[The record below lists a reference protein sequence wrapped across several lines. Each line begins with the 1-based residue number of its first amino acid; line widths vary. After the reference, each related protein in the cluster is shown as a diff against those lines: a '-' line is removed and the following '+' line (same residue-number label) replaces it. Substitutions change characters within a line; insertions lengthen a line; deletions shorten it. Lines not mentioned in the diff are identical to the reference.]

1 MWFFFFFLFLIIFSL
16 KKQCYDKGQSCIIP
30 TVHWSIHRSYGRCKL
45 VELCFLNILLYI
57 QVINVINLPKK
68 CPVKKKKYQRN
79 EHDHPLYSKVMKCT
93 PLSFENP
100 TFLFQIS
107 SIFTILVANSILMK
121 LVVSVTMFFL
131 GHFGKL
137 KLCRYDQLCS
147 ILFDQSLLAE
157 VKFMYFSIII
167 SGEKSVKQPFS
178 TSTPSSVASIS
189 TWFWTLSAPI

>member
-79 EHDHPLYSKVMKCT
+79 EHDHPLYSKVMKCMA
-93 PLSFENP
+93 LSFEKSNYYIGFSP
-100 TFLFQIS
+100 PFITLFL
-107 SIFTILVANSILMK
+107 
-121 LVVSVTMFFL
+121 
-131 GHFGKL
+131 
-137 KLCRYDQLCS
+137 
-147 ILFDQSLLAE
+147 
-157 VKFMYFSIII
+157 VK
-167 SGEKSVKQPFS
+167 
-178 TSTPSSVASIS
+178 
-189 TWFWTLSAPI
+189 